1 MALARKTSQRPGGGI
16 GSRQVVIEDF
26 YVTSSNVDF
35 SIVQPK
41 GTIVESVHVFYD
53 GLTTLSSGGADAA
66 GDANLTI
73 GTNSNFS
80 GTEVL
85 TSLEIADYTDDPTLE
100 DGKVVDC
107 AANIVAAIKANA
119 VTESRVLYG
128 RIAGGDATATGTN
141 RLQIHIGF
149 RHF

>member
-53 GLTTLSSGGADAA
+53 GLTTLSGGGAGAA

-73 GTNSNFS
+73 GTNSDFS

-85 TSLEIADYTDDPTLE
+85 TSFAIADYTDDPSLE

>member
-1 MALARKTSQRPGGGI
+1 MALARKTSQRPGGGV

-26 YVTSSNVDF
+26 YVTSSDVDF

-53 GLTTLSSGGADAA
+53 GLTTLSSGGAGTA

-73 GTNSNFS
+73 GTDSNFS

-85 TSLEIADYTDDPTLE
+85 ISTPIADYTADPSLE

>member
-1 MALARKTSQRPGGGI
+1 MALAKKTSQRSGASV

-35 SIVQPK
+35 SVVQPK
-41 GTIVESVHVFYD
+41 YSIIESVHVFYD
-53 GLTTLSSGGADAA
+53 GLTTLSSGGSGTD

-73 GTNSNFS
+73 GTNSDFS

-85 TSLEIADYTDDPTLE
+85 TSIPIADYDTDASLE

-107 AANIVAAIKANA
+107 AANIAAGVKANA

>member
-1 MALARKTSQRPGGGI
+1 MALARKTSQRPGGGV

-26 YVTSSNVDF
+26 YVTSSDVDF

-53 GLTTLSSGGADAA
+53 GLTTLSSGGAGTA

-73 GTNSNFS
+73 GTDSNFS

-85 TSLEIADYTDDPTLE
+85 ISTPIAGYTDDPSLE